1 MAIDVERT
9 ERRELGA
16 LPPFQAFVEAHRG
29 AVYRFLVAA
38 AGPEDADDC
47 FQETFLAALR
57 AYPQLRTGDNLRGW
71 ILTIASRKVI
81 DGHRSRARRRP
92 VELTGEMAGSIPA
105 HAAGDDPPIADPKEP
120 LWTAVRGL
128 PTRQRVAVALR
139 FVVDRSYADIAT
151 FMSSTEATARAN
163 VSLGLRTLRNRW
175 VEANTRE
182 EGMDD
187 ASD

>member
-1 MAIDVERT
+1 MAIDVERMGK
-9 ERRELGA
+9 RRVDA
-16 LPPFQAFVEAHRG
+16 LPPFQVFVEAHRG

-71 ILTIASRKVI
+71 ILTIASHKVI

-92 VELTGEMAGSIPA
+92 VELTGELAGSIPDDA
-105 HAAGDDPPIADPKEP
+105 VGDGPPVADPTEP
-120 LWTAVRGL
+120 LWTAVRSL

-151 FMSSTEATARAN
+151 FMGSTEATARAN
-163 VSLGLRTLRNRW
+163 VSLGLRTLRKRW
-175 VEANTRE
+175 AEADTRE
-182 EGMDD
+182 EGMED